1 MVTNKSLTVDE
12 ISYIIDIQIVRYNI
26 DSRDSFTSVGVVF
39 QVGDGIARVYGLEKV
54 MSGELERHLIIY
66 FGLKV

>member
-66 FGLKV
+66 FGLKI